1 MWETGDRFDAV
12 KAAELALLDSEVRRD
27 PDRVRELLHPEFVE
41 IGRSG
46 RRWTRSATIAALE
59 SEHERVA
66 PETDEWLFNEVSP
79 SLVLVTY
86 RIAGGAASSRHA
98 SLWEVSGGT
107 PMMRYHQGT
116 LIRSDEVERFCVVAL
131 FDPIDVGERFQRR
144 EWPAH
149 VTLASNFVTG
159 DPAERVVEAVKE
171 ANVVDHSLTF
181 RFGGLAQF
189 GRHRDVS
196 VRLAESVHS
205 VAVHRALALRLG
217 GLRGFAEDD
226 PAHWRDGYHPHLTL
240 RAEAGVDASEGE
252 VRAPSHVVVARLTES
267 EAEIVAS
274 FELTQPDRPEIV
286 CICGSA
292 RFLPQMREVNRDLT
306 LSGVIVLAPGEA
318 EGVISAEQK
327 TVLDA
332 LHLRKIDLADRVLVV
347 NPGGYIGESTGREI
361 AYARAAGKSVSFTDH
376 A

>member
-66 PETDEWLFNEVSP
+66 PETDEWSFNEVSL

-86 RIAGGAASSRHA
+86 RITGGAGSSRHA
-98 SLWEVSGGT
+98 SLWDVSGAV
-107 PMMRYHQGT
+107 PMIRYHQGT
-116 LIRSDEVERFCVVAL
+116 LIRSDDVER
-131 FDPIDVGERFQRR
+131 I
-144 EWPAH
+144 
-149 VTLASNFVTG
+149 
-159 DPAERVVEAVKE
+159 
-171 ANVVDHSLTF
+171 
-181 RFGGLAQF
+181 
-189 GRHRDVS
+189 S
-196 VRLAESVHS
+196 V
-205 VAVHRALALRLG
+205 
-217 GLRGFAEDD
+217 
-226 PAHWRDGYHPHLTL
+226 
-240 RAEAGVDASEGE
+240 
-252 VRAPSHVVVARLTES
+252 
-267 EAEIVAS
+267 
-274 FELTQPDRPEIV
+274 DRPEIV

-292 RFLPQMREVNRDLT
+292 RFLPQMRDVNRDLT

-318 EGVISAEQK
+318 EGVVSVEQK

-347 NPGGYIGESTGREI
+347 NPGGYIGESAGREI
-361 AYARAAGKSVSFTDH
+361 AYARAAGKAVSFTDP